1 MREWQVGDPIG
12 DGNDIGVPDIKYMG
26 YLKNNDNGRRNNNPS
41 SADINKSTRFQEE
54 AVKLWEENKLSDALS
69 FINSAIHYNPDD
81 DENWNVKG
89 IILWDMAEM
98 DSANFYEA
106 YKCFN
111 NALLIKP
118 DGKILKKN
126 KAKCINDWAR
136 YYYDIKDYDLAMSK
150 IDESLSLIEDKTA
163 DYYATALNLKS
174 CIYSSKFDYEKA
186 LKYINKALKISPN
199 NEIMQQNREN
209 ILNTGNVNDEDSF
222 CGVAEYNLKLGN
234 SEKASK
240 YYYDL
245 GFKFENRGSEKEK
258 AVKYYKKAIDINP
271 NFNEAL
277 IHLGHTLKDLGRY
290 REAITYFERANTLDD
305 DEVWDIVNCYMELK
319 KYSSAIPYLDKCIEH
334 APLRDDWTEKKF
346 ECLLAT
352 NKNKAIQFY
361 HSWAKSLRSK
371 GYYFKALKYLDK
383 ILEVKSDD
391 TYANSQKRK
400 YLKNQRIK
408 SLYNILNGLYQTKCP
423 KLSESDEDL
432 KAYMEDISKQSG
444 ESIENI
450 LNFYKYPENN
460 YYDFKLLFDE
470 YISDYTRKKIFNIY
484 GIRNPGET
492 WIIEI
497 DEEDDNDSL
506 NNPTDT
512 LSKTKSLDEMEDE
525 YWSLVDEKNS
535 YDVLD
540 EVNIIR
546 NDDEENKN
554 NRLNSTDNEVTIIEF
569 EEENEQVQE

>member
-41 SADINKSTRFQEE
+41 SVDIDKSTRFQEE

-98 DSANFYEA
+98 DSDNFYEA

-290 REAITYFERANTLDD
+290 CEAITYFERANTLDD

-391 TYANSQKRK
+391 TYANSQKQK

-408 SLYNILNGLYQTKCP
+408 SLYNILNAVYQTKCP

-450 LNFYKYPENN
+450 LNF
-460 YYDFKLLFDE
+460 
-470 YISDYTRKKIFNIY
+470 SMSSS
-484 GIRNPGET
+484 
-492 WIIEI
+492 W
-497 DEEDDNDSL
+497 
-506 NNPTDT
+506 
-512 LSKTKSLDEMEDE
+512 
-525 YWSLVDEKNS
+525 
-535 YDVLD
+535 
-540 EVNIIR
+540 
-546 NDDEENKN
+546 
-554 NRLNSTDNEVTIIEF
+554 
-569 EEENEQVQE
+569 

>member
-1 MREWQVGDPIG
+1 
-12 DGNDIGVPDIKYMG
+12 
-26 YLKNNDNGRRNNNPS
+26 
-41 SADINKSTRFQEE
+41 
-54 AVKLWEENKLSDALS
+54 
-69 FINSAIHYNPDD
+69 
-81 DENWNVKG
+81 
-89 IILWDMAEM
+89 
-98 DSANFYEA
+98 
-106 YKCFN
+106 
-111 NALLIKP
+111 
-118 DGKILKKN
+118 
-126 KAKCINDWAR
+126 
-136 YYYDIKDYDLAMSK
+136 MSK

-290 REAITYFERANTLDD
+290 REAITYFERANILDD

-450 LNFYKYPENN
+450 LNF
-460 YYDFKLLFDE
+460 
-470 YISDYTRKKIFNIY
+470 SMSSS
-484 GIRNPGET
+484 
-492 WIIEI
+492 W
-497 DEEDDNDSL
+497 
-506 NNPTDT
+506 
-512 LSKTKSLDEMEDE
+512 
-525 YWSLVDEKNS
+525 
-535 YDVLD
+535 
-540 EVNIIR
+540 
-546 NDDEENKN
+546 
-554 NRLNSTDNEVTIIEF
+554 
-569 EEENEQVQE
+569 

>member
-41 SADINKSTRFQEE
+41 SVDIDKSTRFQEE

-98 DSANFYEA
+98 DSDKFYEA

-136 YYYDIKDYDLAMSK
+136 YYYDIKDYDRAMSK

-199 NEIMQQNREN
+199 DEIMQQNREN

-245 GFKFENRGSEKEK
+245 GFKFENKGSEKEK

-319 KYSSAIPYLDKCIEH
+319 KYSSAIPYLDKCIER

-408 SLYNILNGLYQTKCP
+408 SLYNILNAVYQTKCP

-569 EEENEQVQE
+569 EEENEQIQE